1 MSDKA
6 SLIQVLLYII
16 LAAQPAILTS
26 QARADSLPPYPGT
39 SDIFPH
45 TICGKDDLQHVYEF
59 ESNESFTAEWVAHL
73 KSSVGAL
80 YDEGRKRHFCSGTLI
95 SEDLFLT
102 ASHCVTPDSATDW
115 QPDAVSFQYELGED
129 GEILP
134 VSRYKVMDI
143 VENNRNLDYAIL
155 KLDGFPGVE
164 WGVTPVNLVPPL
176 ILAPIAIIQHPKG
189 EPKQV
194 DTGNIRGFG
203 WINKRVRY
211 GNLDTR
217 GGTSGSGILDVTGAL
232 IGVHTNGGCRARGG
246 SNFGTPL
253 FITKSKI
260 LEDLAKQ

>member
-1 MSDKA
+1 MPDKA
-6 SLIQVLLYII
+6 SLIQMLLSIF
-16 LAAQPAILTS
+16 LVSQSAIPIS
-26 QARADSLPPYPGT
+26 RAHADSLPPYPGT
-39 SDIFPH
+39 SDVSPH
-45 TICGKDDLQHVYEF
+45 TICGEDDLQHVSEF
-59 ESNESFTAEWVAHL
+59 ESNEFFTAEWVAHL
-73 KSSVGAL
+73 KTSVGAL

-102 ASHCVTPDSATDW
+102 ASHCVTPDSASDW

-129 GEILP
+129 GEVLP
-134 VSRYKVMDI
+134 VSRYKVLDI

-155 KLDGFPGVE
+155 KLDRFPGVE
-164 WGVTPVNLVPPL
+164 WGVTPVNLELPL

-203 WINKRVRY
+203 WLRKRIRY
-211 GNLDTR
+211 GNLDTL
-217 GGTSGSGILDVTGAL
+217 GGTSGSGILDATGAL

-246 SNFGTPL
+246 ANFGTPL